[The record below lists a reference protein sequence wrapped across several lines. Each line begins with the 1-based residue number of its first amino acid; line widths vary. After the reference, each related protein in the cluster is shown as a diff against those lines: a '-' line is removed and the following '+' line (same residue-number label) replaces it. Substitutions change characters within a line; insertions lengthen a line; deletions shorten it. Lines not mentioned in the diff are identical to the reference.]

1 MDKKCSHCMAARS
14 MEDMQHQKRAA
25 DQKKKM
31 LTRLSRIE
39 GQVRG
44 LERMVSEDVYCPD
57 ILIQVSAV
65 TAALN
70 SFSKE
75 LLKNHIKNCVVE
87 DIKAGRD
94 ETVDELVSVLQKMM
108 K

>member
-75 LLKNHIKNCVVE
+75 LLKIILKTASS
-87 DIKAGRD
+87 KTLKPAGMRQW
-94 ETVDELVSVLQKMM
+94 TNSYLSCKR
-108 K
+108 